1 MSSQPASTQPT
12 ASQLSASK
20 FSASQTSWNERPLD
34 IPLPIVNFS
43 RSVYVLVLATA
54 LDLQQP
60 IITSV
65 LLFVVTLGVVGGA
78 RWNVLGRLGRIIFG
92 KRIAANPAVPLEDA
106 RLIRFNNLIV
116 IGLLVVAQ
124 GAFWVTRTPIAGWIA
139 VGLIIAASIAALAGY
154 CVGCVVYYQFKL
166 HKYKFLGES

>member
-1 MSSQPASTQPT
+1 MSSQPASQ
-12 ASQLSASK
+12 SLR
-20 FSASQTSWNERPLD
+20 NNRPLD

-43 RSVYVLVLATA
+43 RAIYVVALVTA
-54 LDLQQP
+54 LALQQP

-65 LLFVVTLGVVGGA
+65 LLLIVTLGVAGGA

-116 IGLLVVAQ
+116 IGLLGAAQ
-124 GAFWVTRTPIAGWIA
+124 VAFWVTRTPLVGWVF
-139 VGLIIAASIAALAGY
+139 VGMIIAASVAALAGY
-154 CVGCVVYYQFKL
+154 CVGCVLYYQFKL